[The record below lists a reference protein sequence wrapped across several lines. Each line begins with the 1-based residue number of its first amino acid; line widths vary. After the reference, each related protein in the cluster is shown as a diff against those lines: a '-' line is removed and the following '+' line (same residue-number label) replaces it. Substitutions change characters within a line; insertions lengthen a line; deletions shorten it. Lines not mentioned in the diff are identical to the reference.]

1 MSLVIVGSVAY
12 DSIETPF
19 GTRERILGGSATHA
33 ALAASFFTDVRV
45 VAVVG
50 EDFGEE
56 QLAVFH
62 TRGVNT
68 DDVERVA
75 GAKTFFWRGNYDFDL
90 NVAHTLDT
98 QLNVFA
104 DFKPKLSSPSL
115 ACTNLFL
122 GNIAP
127 ELQLEVRK
135 QYTLSDYIALDSM
148 NFWIESSKD
157 ALIRALQTVDVVLL
171 NDAEVRLLTGEPNLV
186 RAARKVRDWGASGL
200 VVKHGEY
207 GAALYSEAGV
217 FALPGYPLETV
228 IDPTGAGD
236 SFAGGFLGYL
246 AAHTEQALT
255 DEVYRR
261 AMAYGSVMA
270 SFNVEEFGCERVQRL
285 TLSEISERFDDFRKL
300 TLLDEYPLEWLLA
313 R

>member
-1 MSLVIVGSVAY
+1 MSLVIVGSVAF
-12 DSIETPF
+12 DSVETPF
-19 GTRERILGGSATHA
+19 GARERILGGSATHA
-33 ALAASFFTDVRV
+33 ALAASFFTDVHV

-50 EDFGEE
+50 DDFGDK
-56 QLAVFH
+56 QFDVLHAQ
-62 TRGVNT
+62 GINT

-75 GAKTFFWRGNYDFDL
+75 GASTFFWRGTYDFDL
-90 NVAHTLDT
+90 SVAHTLDT
-98 QLNVFA
+98 QLNVLA

-127 ELQLEVRK
+127 DLQLEVRK
-135 QYTLSDYIALDSM
+135 QFAESDYIALDSM

-157 ALIRALQTVDVVLL
+157 ALIRTLETVDVVLL
-171 NDAEVRLLTGEPNLV
+171 NDAEVRLLTGEPNLL
-186 RAARKVRDWGASGL
+186 RAARKVREWGASGL
-200 VVKHGEY
+200 VVKHGEF
-207 GAALYSEAGV
+207 GAALYSETGV

-255 DEVYRR
+255 DEIYRR

-285 TLSEISERFDDFRKL
+285 TLSEISKRFDDFRRM
-300 TLLDEYPLEWLLA
+300 TLLDDYPLEWLLP